1 MALFLPGA
9 TGFIGRRLLPA
20 LDAERVGPVH
30 CLVRGPVKLAAG
42 AHLVTGDLLDPSS
55 YAAALAECDTVVHL
69 AALTGKA
76 SFKEHRRVNV
86 KGTAA
91 LLEAC
96 REVGVKRFIHVS
108 TIAVTYPD
116 QDVYAYAQ
124 TKTEAEELVRV
135 SRLDFAIVRPTI
147 VLGPGSPLGDKF
159 RGLSTAPAMIVFGHG
174 RTRINPVHVG
184 DVVACL
190 EWLAE
195 SETLGGRTFGLGGRD
210 VLTIGE
216 FQRRIRWALCG
227 KDGPVVRVPL
237 RPIVAVIAQLQ
248 KFMLSVL
255 PVTAGQFYAFLH
267 DSVPELAEGIVPA
280 PPDRRGVDDIIADQW
295 GGPAAS
301 RREPDDEPSLAEEAD
316 TLCRHL
322 TGQAPSE
329 YVRRKYVEAHVVG
342 VGPDRGPSFDDTLVA
357 FARRGPNRARL
368 ADAYAA
374 VFSRGGTLR
383 RKLVLLL
390 AILESTGET
399 SKIVDA
405 PDEGSAS
412 RFILEAVVRCI
423 SFPAIVLL
431 ATLWLGPRHLRARF
445 GGGGDGAEAS

>member
-1 MALFLPGA
+1 MALFLTGA

-147 VLGPGSPLGDKF
+147 VLGPGSPLG
-159 RGLSTAPAMIVFGHG
+159 
-174 RTRINPVHVG
+174 
-184 DVVACL
+184 
-190 EWLAE
+190 AE
-195 SETLGGRTFGLGGRD
+195 
-210 VLTIGE
+210 
-216 FQRRIRWALCG
+216 
-227 KDGPVVRVPL
+227 
-237 RPIVAVIAQLQ
+237 
-248 KFMLSVL
+248 
-255 PVTAGQFYAFLH
+255 
-267 DSVPELAEGIVPA
+267 PA
-280 PPDRRGVDDIIADQW
+280 P
-295 GGPAAS
+295 
-301 RREPDDEPSLAEEAD
+301 
-316 TLCRHL
+316 
-322 TGQAPSE
+322 
-329 YVRRKYVEAHVVG
+329 
-342 VGPDRGPSFDDTLVA
+342 
-357 FARRGPNRARL
+357 
-368 ADAYAA
+368 
-374 VFSRGGTLR
+374 
-383 RKLVLLL
+383 
-390 AILESTGET
+390 
-399 SKIVDA
+399 
-405 PDEGSAS
+405 
-412 RFILEAVVRCI
+412 
-423 SFPAIVLL
+423 
-431 ATLWLGPRHLRARF
+431 
-445 GGGGDGAEAS
+445 